1 MFLCHTPLC
10 PCNPNAPVL
19 FGRIQAKRLPRC
31 TITLKLKVSQF
42 ITFFF
47 FFFLNNYIKNQILG
61 LHLYKLSL
69 YVGYTFFKYETGELQ
84 SPRFDL

>member
-31 TITLKLKVSQF
+31 TITLK
-42 ITFFF
+42 
-47 FFFLNNYIKNQILG
+47 NQILG